1 MKQLR
6 NLNLKHVTKL
16 DKFKQHHKD
25 KQQYETIQKNKV
37 IIHIIAMLCLYSEH
51 LAHESS
57 FSDSS
62 KTQKN

>member
-25 KQQYETIQKNKV
+25 KKQYETIQKNKV
-37 IIHIIAMLCLYSEH
+37 IIHIIAMLCLYS
-51 LAHESS
+51 AHESS
-57 FSDSS
+57 FSNSS